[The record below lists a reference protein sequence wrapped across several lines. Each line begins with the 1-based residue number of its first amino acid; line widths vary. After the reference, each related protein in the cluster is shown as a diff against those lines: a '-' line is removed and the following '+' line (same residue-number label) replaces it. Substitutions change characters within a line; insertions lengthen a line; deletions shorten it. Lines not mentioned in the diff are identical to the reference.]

1 MPSFCRSKI
10 LLALFADACAISRAH
25 RIVERQLRVDESRNL
40 AHERTNIMKISN
52 AARLIFWVA
61 AILALG
67 ILVRAESGQKRAI
80 AHNARRAPLRI
91 VDQNGRSAVSGAPSA
106 TSTTVD
112 VQVGPG
118 LAFSPNEVNISVG

>member
-40 AHERTNIMKISN
+40 AHERTNIMKLSN

-67 ILVRAESGQKRAI
+67 ILVRAESGQKRGI
-80 AHNARRAPLRI
+80 APNTKSAVLRI
-91 VDQNGRSAVSGAPSA
+91 VDQNGRTAVSGVPSGGGQIF
-106 TSTTVD
+106 D
-112 VQVGPG
+112 VAVGKGGDVFVPD
-118 LAFSPNEVNISVG
+118 